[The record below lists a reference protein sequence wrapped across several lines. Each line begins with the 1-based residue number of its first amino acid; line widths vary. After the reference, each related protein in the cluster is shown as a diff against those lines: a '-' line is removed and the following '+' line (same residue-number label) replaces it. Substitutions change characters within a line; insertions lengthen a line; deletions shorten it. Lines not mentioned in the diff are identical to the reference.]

1 MKVYAE
7 RLTKTVVGRVCDV
20 CNESVMNK
28 IGDHKYEECGELK
41 AQWGYGSKN
50 DGKSY
55 HIDLCENCFS
65 LALAALRDHRKRIV
79 MFDDVQELPDDKFGL
94 AKD

>member
-1 MKVYAE
+1 
-7 RLTKTVVGRVCDV
+7 
-20 CNESVMNK
+20 MNK

-55 HIDLCENCFS
+55 HIDLCESCFS

-79 MFDDVQELPDDKFGL
+79 MFDDVQEPPDDKFGL
-94 AKD
+94 AID